1 MLQINIIYQWFSVE
15 PESLN
20 ISKMKILILGQ
31 GGREHAIAWKLS
43 RSEVVSNV
51 YVCPGNAGTF
61 HEDKVTNVDINLDQQ
76 KKIIDF
82 VKSNQVDL
90 TIVGPEAPL
99 VDGIVNKFRDNGL
112 KIFGPSREFA
122 ELEGSKVFSKNF
134 MFRNGIPTA
143 NYKEFD
149 NLEEAMNYLNKIKFP
164 SVIKADGL
172 AAGKGVMICN
182 TEEEAIEAIK
192 KIFSSDHSQK
202 LIMEDFLVGQELSAI
217 YVCNFN
223 GPSFETSLPW
233 TKDYKSRDEY
243 NSGPNTGGMGAI
255 IHPILD
261 EHKNTIFKLHI
272 EIEKILIK
280 TIIGI
285 NEQLKNT
292 NMRYLG
298 FLYLGLM
305 IDRNNNIKVLEY
317 NCRMGDPET
326 QNLMIYLENMNIDF
340 LKLIVDKKYDGNSD
354 CNLDYINE
362 KKHYSCTLVLAANG
376 YPSAYKKDFY
386 IDLSD
391 IKESEN
397 LKIFHAGT
405 VMEDGR
411 IKSIGGRILTINTF
425 GSDRRKCIDLAYE
438 NIKKIRTFT
447 DKEFENEDS
456 ELTFFREDIGR

>member
-1 MLQINIIYQWFSVE
+1 MSQINIKSQWSSVE
-15 PESLN
+15 LESLN

-43 RSEVVSNV
+43 KSEIVSQV

-61 HEDKVTNVDINLDQQ
+61 QEHKVTNIDINLNEQ

-82 VKSNQVDL
+82 VESNQIDL

-99 VDGIVNKFRDNGL
+99 VDGIVDKFREKGL
-112 KIFGPSREFA
+112 KIFGPSKEFA

-143 NYKEFD
+143 DYREFN
-149 NLEEAMNYLNKIKFP
+149 NLKDAINYLNQIKYP
-164 SVIKADGL
+164 TVIKADGL

-182 TEEEAIEAIK
+182 DEQEATDAIK
-192 KIFSSDHSQK
+192 KIFSSDHSRK
-202 LIMEDFLVGQELSAI
+202 LIIEDFLVGQELSAI

-255 IHPILD
+255 THPMLD
-261 EHKNTIFKLHI
+261 DHKNTVFKLHI
-272 EIEKILIK
+272 EIEKILTK

-292 NMRYLG
+292 QMNYLG
-298 FLYLGLM
+298 FLYIGLM
-305 IDRNNNIKVLEY
+305 IDDKNDIKVLEY

-326 QNLMIYLENMNIDF
+326 QNLMIYLDNIRLDF
-340 LKLIVDKKYDGNSD
+340 LSLILDKKHNGNND

-362 KKHYSCTLVLAANG
+362 TKNYSCTIVLAASG
-376 YPSAYKKDFY
+376 YPDSYKRDFY

-391 IKESEN
+391 IHESEN
-397 LKIFHAGT
+397 LKVFHAGT
-405 VMEDGR
+405 VMENNR

-425 GSDRRKCIDLAYE
+425 GSDRQKCIDLAYD
-438 NIKKIRTFT
+438 NIKKIRTYT
-447 DKEFENEDS
+447 DINFKDEDN